1 MGERKHSVL
10 IGSFVVGSLL
20 IVLAGA
26 LFVGST
32 GFGGKRGKVVMVFEG
47 SVKGLTIG
55 APVALRGV
63 EIGQVTDIQLLL
75 STDKADII
83 MQVEA
88 ELSESNVRLVGKGMN
103 AAQLFPYLI
112 DNGLRAQ
119 LNMQSVLTGLL
130 YIQMDFHPDTTASLP
145 EVTSPHTQ
153 IPTIPTELELLR
165 RTLQSIDY
173 AKIAQDIGDIAD
185 GLNTVIAT
193 EDFRA
198 LPGDM
203 HHALQALSQAGSGLT
218 QAMDSL
224 QPQIAAVLSD
234 ARSALQ
240 QVNQDLPRLTAGAD
254 QGLDRLDAA
263 LLATEQAMQS
273 LGDQVGNGSPT
284 LYQLDITLKELADA
298 SRALQ
303 SLARMLEEQPDA
315 LLRGRRST
323 KE

>member
-26 LFVGST
+26 VVIGST
-32 GFGGKRGKVVMVFEG
+32 GFGGQRERVVMVFEG
-47 SVKGLTIG
+47 SVKGLTVG

-88 ELSESNVRLVGKGMN
+88 ELSERNVLLVGEGMD
-103 AAQLFPYLI
+103 ASSLIPYLI

-130 YIQMDFHPDTTASLP
+130 YVQMDFHPDTVVSLP
-145 EVTSPHTQ
+145 DVTSPHTQ
-153 IPTIPTELELLR
+153 VPTIPTELELLR

-173 AKIAQDIGDIAD
+173 ARIAQDIGDIA
-185 GLNTVIAT
+185 GSLSTLTAT
-193 EDFRA
+193 EEFQT
-198 LPGDM
+198 LPGDLQQTLASLAQAGDGLTDAM
-203 HHALQALSQAGSGLT
+203 AALRPEMTTVLAEARGVLQQVNADLPGLASSAGSGLK
-218 QAMDSL
+218 
-224 QPQIAAVLSD
+224 
-234 ARSALQ
+234 
-240 QVNQDLPRLTAGAD
+240 
-254 QGLDRLDAA
+254 RLDSA
-263 LLATEQAMQS
+263 LLATEQAMLS
-273 LGDQVGNGSPT
+273 IGDQVDPGSPT
-284 LYQLDITLKELADA
+284 LYQLNATLKELADA

-303 SLARMLEEQPDA
+303 SLARMLEEHPEA
-315 LLRGRRST
+315 LLRGRRSNDQ
-323 KE
+323 

>member
-26 LFVGST
+26 VVIGST
-32 GFGGKRGKVVMVFEG
+32 GFGGQQQRVVMVFEG
-47 SVKGLTIG
+47 SVKGLTLG

-88 ELSESNVRLVGKGMN
+88 ELSERNVLLVGEGMD
-103 AAQLFPYLI
+103 ASSLIPYLI

-130 YIQMDFHPDTTASLP
+130 YVQMDFHPDTVATLP

-173 AKIAQDIGDIAD
+173 ARIAQDIGNIA
-185 GLNTVIAT
+185 GSLNTLT
-193 EDFRA
+193 ETEAFQA
-198 LPGDM
+198 LPGD
-203 HHALQALSQAGSGLT
+203 LQQTLASLAQAGDGLTDAMAGLRPEMTSVLAEARGVLQQVKTDLPGLTSSAGSGL
-218 QAMDSL
+218 
-224 QPQIAAVLSD
+224 
-234 ARSALQ
+234 R
-240 QVNQDLPRLTAGAD
+240 
-254 QGLDRLDAA
+254 RLDSA

-273 LGDQVGNGSPT
+273 LGDQVDAGSPT
-284 LYQLDITLKELADA
+284 LYQLNTTLKELADA

-303 SLARMLEEQPDA
+303 SLARMLEEHPDA
-315 LLRGRRST
+315 LLRGRRSNDQ
-323 KE
+323 

>member
-26 LFVGST
+26 VVIGSA
-32 GFGGKRGKVVMVFEG
+32 GFGGQREQVVMVFEG
-47 SVKGLTIG
+47 SVKGLTVG

-88 ELSESNVRLVGKGMN
+88 ELSERNVRLVGEGME
-103 AAQLFPYLI
+103 ASALFPYLI

-130 YIQMDFHPDTTASLP
+130 YVQMDFHPDTVVNLP
-145 EVTSPHTQ
+145 EVTSPHTH

-173 AKIAQDIGDIAD
+173 ARIAQDIGDIASS
-185 GLNTVIAT
+185 LSTLTAT
-193 EDFRA
+193 EEFQD
-198 LPGDM
+198 LPGD
-203 HHALQALSQAGSGLT
+203 LQQTLASLAQAGDGLT
-218 QAMDSL
+218 DAMAELRPEIS
-224 QPQIAAVLSD
+224 AVLAQ
-234 ARSALQ
+234 ARGTLE
-240 QVNQDLPRLTAGAD
+240 QVNADLPGLTDSAGR
-254 QGLDRLDAA
+254 GLARLDSA
-263 LLATEQAMQS
+263 LLATERAMQS
-273 LGDQVGNGSPT
+273 VGDQVDAGSPT
-284 LYQLDITLKELADA
+284 LYQLNTTLKELADA

-303 SLARMLEEQPDA
+303 SLARMLEEHPEA
-315 LLRGRRST
+315 LLRGRRSNDP
-323 KE
+323 

>member
-1 MGERKHSVL
+1 VSERKHSVL

-26 LFVGST
+26 VVIGST
-32 GFGGKRGKVVMVFEG
+32 EFGGQRQQVVMVFEG
-47 SVKGLTIG
+47 SVKGLTVG

-88 ELSESNVRLVGKGMN
+88 ELSERNVRLVGGGMD
-103 AAQLFPYLI
+103 ASSLIPYLI

-130 YIQMDFHPDTTASLP
+130 YVQMDFHPDTVATLP
-145 EVTSPHTQ
+145 DVTLPHPQ

-173 AKIAQDIGDIAD
+173 AKIAQDIGDIA
-185 GLNTVIAT
+185 GSLNTLTAT
-193 EDFRA
+193 EAFQA
-198 LPGDM
+198 LPGD
-203 HHALQALSQAGSGLT
+203 LQQTLASLAKAGDGLT
-218 QAMDSL
+218 DAM
-224 QPQIAAVLSD
+224 AALRPEMTTVLAE
-234 ARSALQ
+234 ARGVLQ
-240 QVNQDLPRLTAGAD
+240 QVNADLPRLSNSAD
-254 QGLDRLDAA
+254 SGLQRLDSA
-263 LLATEQAMQS
+263 LRVTEQAMQS
-273 LGDQVGNGSPT
+273 LGDQVNAGSPT
-284 LYQLDITLKELADA
+284 LYQLNTTLKEVANA

-303 SLARMLEEQPDA
+303 SLARMLEEHPDA
-315 LLRGRRST
+315 LLRGRRSD
-323 KE
+323 EQ